1 MGVERLLM
9 VLEAQ
14 GIEIPKPNPC
24 DLYIAS
30 MGEAASVF
38 AMKLASDLRSEGFA
52 AESDLIGRSLKAQ
65 MKYADKIGAKY
76 SMVIGDNELAEGRA
90 KVKNMS
96 TGETADLDLNGDLSK
111 FFYDQELSE
120 LASALETGDLPPEA
134 LSGLLK

>member
-1 MGVERLLM
+1 
-9 VLEAQ
+9 
-14 GIEIPKPNPC
+14 
-24 DLYIAS
+24 
-30 MGEAASVF
+30 
-38 AMKLASDLRSEGFA
+38 
-52 AESDLIGRSLKAQ
+52 

-120 LASALETGDLPPEA
+120 LAGALETGDLPPEA